1 MDADQIRSL
10 QPAMRAFVRDFRDC
24 FKRESTFEHFQLYL
38 LGLQSD
44 VARKNIE
51 LIALVAGVAVRT
63 LQEFLQFF
71 KWDHRRVNAK
81 LQQRVMD
88 HYGTD
93 QAIGVLDP
101 SAHAKRGPKTPGV
114 QWQWCGET
122 GKVDNCVIGQHLLYY
137 NNDAENPFTCVL
149 GSDLYLPKVWAD
161 DREACRKA
169 GIPDE
174 VEYRPKW
181 RIGIDLTREAIA
193 NGVRFAWLT
202 FDEEMG
208 SVPDFWFELDS
219 MGQRAVGEVRPHFRA
234 WVKKPARRSSQAAH
248 ASRRVDNLVHHSPTF
263 TRQYWREMKLKD
275 TTRGPVTWQIKKA
288 RVYLVTHEGS
298 KAVPTDRQYWLIGAS
313 NPQTGEMKYF
323 ISNAPANASL
333 EAMLQAAFSRWH
345 IEKWFERAKQ
355 QAGFGAFEVRTYTS
369 LIRHWLCSRL
379 AMLFLA
385 EQTHRLRGEKS
396 EDYVRA
402 SGSGRRGDRMED
414 LATQLGRIR
423 KPDRT
428 VELLATPQ

>member
-10 QPAMRAFVRDFRDC
+10 QPAMDEFAHDFRDC
-24 FKRESTFEHFQLYL
+24 FKRESTFEHFQRYM

-44 VARKNIE
+44 VGRKNIE

-81 LQQRVMD
+81 LQRRVLD
-88 HYGTD
+88 HHGTD

-101 SAHAKRGPKTPGV
+101 SAHAKRGTKTPGV
-114 QWQWCGET
+114 QRQWCGET

-137 NNDAENPFTCVL
+137 NNDAANPFTCVM
-149 GSDLYLPKVWAD
+149 GSDLYLPEVWAE

-169 GIPDE
+169 GIPEE

-181 RIGIDLTREAIA
+181 RIGIDLTRESIV

-208 SVPDFWFELDS
+208 SVPDFWFELDA
-219 MGQRAVGEVRPHFRA
+219 MGQRAVGEARPNFRA
-234 WVKKPARRSSQAAH
+234 WVKKPARRSSQSAH
-248 ASRRVDNLVHHSPTF
+248 AARRVDNLVRRSPRF
-263 TRQYWREMKLKD
+263 TRQAWQRIKIKD
-275 TTRGPVTWQIKKA
+275 TTRGPVTWQVKTA
-288 RVYLVTHEGS
+288 RVRLVTHEGS
-298 KAVPTDRQYWLIGAS
+298 KAVPTDGQYWLIAAH

-323 ISNAPANASL
+323 VSNASANASVD
-333 EAMLQAAFSRWH
+333 AMLQAAFSRWH
-345 IEKWFERAKQ
+345 IEKWFERARQK
-355 QAGFGAFEVRTYTS
+355 AGFGAFEVRTYTS

-385 EQTHRLRGEKS
+385 EQTPRLRE
-396 EDYVRA
+396 
-402 SGSGRRGDRMED
+402 
-414 LATQLGRIR
+414 
-423 KPDRT
+423 
-428 VELLATPQ
+428 